1 MTKLSRINF
10 TIGTK
15 FSKTP
20 ITTDTSHTLLYV
32 GNIDL
37 SRLLDPKLSF
47 PHKDKNDKTS
57 DIAVLIARYDNCRL

>member
-20 ITTDTSHTLLYV
+20 ITSHTLLYV

-47 PHKDKNDKTS
+47 PHKDKNDNTS
-57 DIAVLIARYDNCRL
+57 DIAVLIARYDNCCL